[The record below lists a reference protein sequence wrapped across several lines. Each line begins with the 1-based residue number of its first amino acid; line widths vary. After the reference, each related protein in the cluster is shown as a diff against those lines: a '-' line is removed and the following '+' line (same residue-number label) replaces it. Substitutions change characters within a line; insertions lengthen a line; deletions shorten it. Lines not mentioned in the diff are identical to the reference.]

1 MPVRTQHNQQI
12 NRVYFITFTCYK
24 WKNLFALTNA
34 YDTVY
39 KWFDSILPLLV
50 VSIKQHA
57 AVAYA
62 ARPLREA
69 YQQPK
74 CGLHYY
80 NHVVGTHISGIELN
94 LISQVILSSVRW

>member
-1 MPVRTQHNQQI
+1 MKK
-12 NRVYFITFTCYK
+12 ITIAGLLVFQ
-24 WKNLFALTNA
+24 
-34 YDTVY
+34 TV
-39 KWFDSILPLLV
+39 FVFLPLLV

-74 CGLHYY
+74 CGLR
-80 NHVVGTHISGIELN
+80 II
-94 LISQVILSSVRW
+94 IR